1 VIPGARA
8 AGVIG
13 RHGAVPKVRVR
24 AAPEHGRANDAV
36 VRLLAGALGLPRDR
50 VVVVSGYGRRD
61 KIVELTGI
69 TRAESERRLAAAQ
82 GKDLR

>member
-1 VIPGARA
+1 MTASTRLPL
-8 AGVIG
+8 
-13 RHGAVPKVRVR
+13 RH
-24 AAPEHGRANDAV
+24 V
-36 VRLLAGALGLPRDR
+36 VL
-50 VVVVSGYGRRD
+50 VSGYGRRD